1 MFSTSFLN
9 RRRQSQTISGR
20 LYWNPSSMMVGVLI
34 PRVLNP
40 AARKTINT
48 LTTSQNTSSWNP
60 VKTELLCVSS
70 RSSLAAKYCEVSKP
84 QIIPVEMMQ
93 RWIYQTLRR
102 ASITTSHL
110 ILNLQKQKP
119 PLENWDYLF
128 IFPCSQAL
136 FFSTGHPKIERKK
149 TRWQGLFEIN
159 RISVFA

>member
-1 MFSTSFLN
+1 MFSASYLN
-9 RRRQSQTISGR
+9 RRRQCQTISGR

-60 VKTELLCVSS
+60 VKTELLCVAS

-119 PLENWDYLF
+119 PLETGTTFSFFLAPRLSS
-128 IFPCSQAL
+128 FPQDTQRLSVKKL
-136 FFSTGHPKIERKK
+136 GGRVFSR
-149 TRWQGLFEIN
+149 
-159 RISVFA
+159 